1 MLTKYSVKRPFT
13 IFVGVIIAIVF
24 GCVSLYSMTPDL
36 MPSVSAPYSIVMT
49 TLPGANAEEIEKE
62 ITDPLEQQLAT
73 LSKLNDISSVSSDN
87 YSAITLEFTDD
98 VNMDSMSVDIRDKID
113 QIEGYLPE
121 EASKPVV
128 IKMNLNMMPVTVAA
142 VGLKGKSPVEV
153 SRFVKD
159 EIEADLEGIE
169 GVASVAKIGM
179 IDEGIQVVLSQDK
192 IDDINDDV
200 SAAINAQF
208 AKGEGKVKSGIN
220 KAKKGSSKV
229 NQGKKTVKEQADSA
243 TSKFDSAINMA
254 EKNKSKLEKGRTE
267 GQAALNNTRQQIGAL
282 QEMLKRIETFEE
294 DPTVDLNQ
302 IITEDLPEGFPTTVT
317 IDTQNLEQTKTD
329 IQAQID
335 LLTNG
340 DPKSK
345 IPGIAEMEAGL
356 KQMDKSIDALNNAI
370 SDLETKKSNV
380 SFQLGTAYS
389 DLASTQSTIQAT
401 VSQLQSALA
410 DIESQKQAALDSAD
424 MTGVITMD
432 NVSAIL
438 NAQNFSMPAGYVTDN
453 DAKILVSV
461 GDKITDTDELK
472 NLILFDM
479 DIDGLDPIRVKDIA
493 TVSYVADDSESYAK
507 INGENGVLLSFTKQ
521 STYATATVADNIS
534 EEFEK
539 LEGEYKG
546 LSFSPLMDQGKY
558 IHVVINSVFRDLLL
572 GAIFAILVLLFF
584 LRDIRPTAITAIS
597 IPVSVVFAIA
607 LMYFTGVTINMIS
620 LSGLAIGVGML
631 VDNSIVVIE
640 NTYRLRSM
648 GFTPVQAA
656 VSGASQVA
664 GAITA
669 STLTTI
675 CVFVPIVFIDGITRE
690 LFTDLALTVTYSLL
704 ASLIIALTFVPAV
717 AKGLLVRKTAK
728 SVISQNGRV
737 VAWYK
742 RAVAWALLHKKRLV
756 LAALV
761 LLIASSG
768 ILLIRGFEFMP
779 SMSTSQISANIT
791 MPEDSTLDDT
801 KRVNDKIS
809 EEVRKIDGVESVGV
823 MLTSGM
829 SEMFGMSSDDET
841 DFTETMMYI
850 VLEDDK
856 AEQGTKVAKVIE
868 KICEENNCEAI
879 TSVDMDMT
887 EYIGGTGVSINLYS
901 DDLDKLR
908 SSGMAVED
916 RLREIK
922 SLEEVS
928 DVTEE
933 TTEEVKVTVNKNTAM
948 REGLTVAQVFQ
959 QISAKLSEDKSTT
972 KITTDG
978 ENIDVTVGNTTKDG
992 FTLQDLTNMKLTVD
1006 KKDGSKEKV
1015 TLSNIAVISR
1025 DASLTSINHDNQRR
1039 SLNVT
1044 AGVKDDYNITKV
1056 TADVKRIIKNE
1067 DLVRPDVEV
1076 VYSGENEEIMKSMK
1090 KMLLMLIVGIILV
1103 YLIMVAQFQSLRS
1116 PFIIIFTLPLAF
1128 TGGMLALLITNQVLS
1143 VIGMMGF
1150 VMLVGIVVNNG
1161 IVLVDCIN
1169 RFRLDGMDRETAI
1182 IQAGAV
1188 RMRPVLMTA
1197 TTTILGLIPLAL
1209 GLGQGAEMVQ
1219 PVAITCIGGLIYAT
1233 ATTLFIIP
1241 IMYSWLSRKH
1251 MEKIKDE
1258 ELEIVNV

>member
-49 TLPGANAEEIEKE
+49 TLPGANAEEVEKE

-98 VNMDSMSVDIRDKID
+98 VDMDSMSVDIRDKID

-121 EASKPVV
+121 NASKPVV

-153 SRFVKD
+153 SEFVKE

-192 IDDINDDV
+192 IDDINAEV
-200 SAAINAQF
+200 SAAIRSKF
-208 AKGEGKVKSGIN
+208 GEGEGKIKSGIN
-220 KAKKGSSKV
+220 QAKKGSSKIDD
-229 NQGKKTVKEQADSA
+229 GKDEIKDNVDPALSM
-243 TSKFDSAINMA
+243 FDTTLNEMQSN
-254 EKNKSKLEKGRTE
+254 KNELEKLITKSE
-267 GQAALNNTRQQIGAL
+267 I
-282 QEMLKRIETFEE
+282 KR
-294 DPTVDLNQ
+294 DDLNIEIKKKQ
-302 IITEDLPEGFPTTVT
+302 AEYDAE
-317 IDTQNLEQTKTD
+317 TD
-329 IQAQID
+329 EIKKAKIQAEID
-335 LLTNG
+335 VLNAAV
-340 DPKSK
+340 DDIENNKER
-345 IPGIAEMEAGL
+345 GINVL
-356 KQMDKSIDALNNAI
+356 
-370 SDLETKKSNV
+370 KKSLKVLDDSINEL
-380 SFQLGTAYS
+380 QKKREETAFTLSTTYS
-389 DLASTQSTIQAT
+389 DLAAAQSTIQST

-410 DIESQKQAALDSAD
+410 DIKSQKQAALDSAD

-461 GDKITDTDELK
+461 GDKIKDTDELE

-479 DIDGLDPIRVKDIA
+479 DIDGVDPIRVKDIA
-493 TVSYVADDSESYAK
+493 TVSYVADDSDSYAK

-539 LEGEYKG
+539 LEGEYKD

-558 IHVVINSVFRDLLL
+558 IHIVINSVFRDLLL

-648 GFTPVQAA
+648 GYSAVQAA

-742 RAVAWALLHKKRLV
+742 RSAAWALLHKKRLV

-768 ILLIRGFEFMP
+768 ILLVRGFEFMP

-856 AEQGTKVAKVIE
+856 ADQGTKVAKVIE
-868 KICEENNCEAI
+868 KICEENNCEAV

-908 SSGMAVED
+908 TSGMDIED
-916 RLREIK
+916 RLREVE

-933 TTEEVKVTVNKNTAM
+933 TTEEVKVTVSKNTAM
-948 REGLTVAQVFQ
+948 KEGLTVAQVFQ
-959 QISAKLSEDKSTT
+959 QISAKLAEDKSAT

-978 ENIDVTVGNTTKDG
+978 ENIDVTVGNTTKGG
-992 FTLQDLTNMKLTVD
+992 FTLQDLTDMKLTVD
-1006 KKDGSKEKV
+1006 KADGSKEKV
-1015 TLSNIAVISR
+1015 SLSNIAVISR

-1056 TADVKRIIKNE
+1056 TSDVKRIINNE
-1067 DLVRPDVEV
+1067 NLVKPGVEV

-1128 TGGMLALLITNQVLS
+1128 TGGMLALLVTNQVLS

-1169 RFRLDGMDRETAI
+1169 RFRLEGMEMETAI

-1219 PVAITCIGGLIYAT
+1219 PVAITCIGGLLYAT

>member
-24 GCVSLYSMTPDL
+24 GVVALYSMTPDL
-36 MPSVSAPYSIVMT
+36 MPSVSAPYSVVMT
-49 TLPGANAEEIEKE
+49 TYPGANAEEIEKE
-62 ITDPLEQQLAT
+62 ITEPLEQQLAT

-87 YSAITLEFTDD
+87 YSVVTLEFTDD
-98 VNMDSMSVDIRDKID
+98 VDMDSMSVDIRDKID
-113 QIEGYLPE
+113 QIEGNFPDT
-121 EASKPVV
+121 ASKPLV

-142 VGLKGKSPVEV
+142 VGLKGKTPVEV

-159 EIEADLEGIE
+159 NIEDDLEGIE
-169 GVASVAKIGM
+169 GVASVNKIGM
-179 IDEGIQVVLSQDK
+179 IDEGIQVVLDQDK
-192 IDDINDDV
+192 IDKVNDDV
-200 SAAINAQF
+200 SDAIRSKFNE
-208 AKGEGKVKSGIN
+208 GEGKVKGGIN
-220 KAKKGSSKV
+220 QAKKGSSKV
-229 NQGKKTVKEQADSA
+229 SKGKEQINDTAGSA
-243 TSKFDSAINMA
+243 TSGFDSAINQA
-254 EKNKSKLEKGRTE
+254 EKAKGELENQRTKLETE
-267 GQAALNNTRQQIGAL
+267 LDELNMLIGQLEARQAAL
-282 QEMLKRIETFEE
+282 
-294 DPTVDLNQ
+294 DPTSTSYERDY
-302 IITEDLPEGFPTTVT
+302 E
-317 IDTQNLEQTKTD
+317 NLQ
-329 IQAQID
+329 QQ
-335 LLTNG
+335 
-340 DPKSK
+340 
-345 IPGIAEMEAGL
+345 
-356 KQMDKSIDALNNAI
+356 IDALKNGTENTPGAKQLEEGVEQLKQKISALNDTI
-370 SDLETKKSNV
+370 SDLQTQKSNAT
-380 SFQLGTAYS
+380 FQLGTAYS
-389 DLASTQSTIQAT
+389 DLAATQSMLQST
-401 VSQLQSALA
+401 VMQLQSTLSQ
-410 DIESQKQAALDSAD
+410 IESQKQAALDSAD
-424 MTGVITMD
+424 MTGIITMD
-432 NVSAIL
+432 NVSALL

-461 GDKITDTDELK
+461 GDKIKDPDELK

-479 DIDGLDPIRVKDIA
+479 DIDGVAPIRVKDIA
-493 TVSYVADDSESYAK
+493 TVSYIVDDGDAYAK

-539 LEGEYKG
+539 LEKEHKG
-546 LSFSPLMDQGKY
+546 LTFSPLMDQGKY
-558 IHVVINSVFRDLLL
+558 IHIVINSVFRDLLL

-597 IPVSVVFAIA
+597 IPVSVIFAIA

-648 GFTPVQAA
+648 GYSPVQAA

-742 RAVAWALLHKKRLV
+742 RSAAWALLHKKRLV

-761 LLIASSG
+761 LLFASSG
-768 ILLIRGFEFMP
+768 VLLIRGFEFMP
-779 SMSTSQISANIT
+779 SMSTSQISANVT
-791 MPEDSTLDDT
+791 MPEDSTLEDT
-801 KRVNDKIS
+801 MRVNDKIS

-823 MLTSGM
+823 MLS
-829 SEMFGMSSDDET
+829 SNLSSMFGVSSDDEN
-841 DFTETMMYI
+841 DVRETMLYI
-850 VLEDDK
+850 VLDDDK
-856 AEQGTKVAKVIE
+856 AEQGKKVAKVIE
-868 KICEENNCEAI
+868 KICAENDCEAI
-879 TSVDMDMT
+879 TSADMDMS
-887 EYIGGTGVSINLYS
+887 EYMGGTGVSIKLYS

-908 SSGMAVED
+908 MSAMNIED
-916 RLREIK
+916 RLRDVV

-928 DVTEE
+928 DITESS
-933 TTEEVKVTVNKNTAM
+933 TEEVKVTVNKNEAM
-948 REGLTVAQVFQ
+948 RNGLTVAQVFQ
-959 QISAKLSEDKSTT
+959 QISSKLSDDKAAT
-972 KITTDG
+972 KLSTDG
-978 ENIDVTVGNTTKDG
+978 ETIDVTVGNTTKGG
-992 FTLQDLTNMKLTVD
+992 FTLQDLTDMKLVVD
-1006 KKDGSKEKV
+1006 KADGSKEKV
-1015 TLSNIAVISR
+1015 SLTSIAVISR

-1056 TADVKRIIKNE
+1056 TANVKRMINNE
-1067 DLVRPDVEV
+1067 NLVKPGVEV
-1076 VYSGENEEIMKSMK
+1076 KYSGENEEIMKSMK

-1128 TGGMLALLITNQVLS
+1128 TGGMLALLTTNQVLS

-1169 RFRLDGMDRETAI
+1169 RFRLEGMDMESAI

-1219 PVAITCIGGLIYAT
+1219 PVAITCIGGLLYAT

-1241 IMYSWLSRKH
+1241 IMYSWLARKH
-1251 MEKIKDE
+1251 MVKIKDE

>member
-49 TLPGANAEEIEKE
+49 TLPGANAEEVEKE

-98 VNMDSMSVDIRDKID
+98 VDMDSMSVDIRDKID

-121 EASKPVV
+121 NASKPVV

-153 SRFVKD
+153 SKFVKE

-192 IDDINDDV
+192 IDDINAEV
-200 SAAINAQF
+200 SAAIRSKF
-208 AKGEGKVKSGIN
+208 GEGEGKIKSGIN
-220 KAKKGSSKV
+220 EAKKGSSKIDK
-229 NQGKKTVKEQADSA
+229 GKKKIKNNAGDASNQIDSALHQLIKSKEEMVKERDKLNDQIKQLKKDKADHQ
-243 TSKFDSAINMA
+243 K
-254 EKNKSKLEKGRTE
+254 KLEEATTE
-267 GQAALNNTRQQIGAL
+267 
-282 QEMLKRIETFEE
+282 EE
-294 DPTVDLNQ
+294 KQ
-302 IITEDLPEGFPTTVT
+302 S
-317 IDTQNLEQTKTD
+317 
-329 IQAQID
+329 IQALID
-335 LLTNG
+335 EI
-340 DPKSK
+340 DK
-345 IPGIAEMEAGL
+345 GISQAEAGIEL
-356 KQMDKSIDALNNAI
+356 FNEKINAANDMI
-370 SDLETKKSNV
+370 TDMESQK
-380 SFQLGTAYS
+380 FQLGTAYS
-389 DLASTQSTIQAT
+389 DLAATQSMLQST
-401 VSQLQSALA
+401 VAQLQSTLA
-410 DIESQKQAALDSAD
+410 DVESQKQAALDSAD

-461 GDKITDTDELK
+461 GDKIKDTDELE

-479 DIDGLDPIRVKDIA
+479 DIDGVDPIRVKDIA
-493 TVSYVADDSESYAK
+493 TVSYVADDSDSYAK

-539 LEGEYKG
+539 LEGEYKD

-558 IHVVINSVFRDLLL
+558 IHIVINSVFRDLLL

-648 GFTPVQAA
+648 GYSAVQAA

-742 RAVAWALLHKKRLV
+742 RSAAWALLHKKRLV

-768 ILLIRGFEFMP
+768 ILLVRGFEFMP

-856 AEQGTKVAKVIE
+856 ADQGTKVAKVIE
-868 KICEENNCEAI
+868 KICEENNCEAV

-908 SSGMAVED
+908 TSGMDIED
-916 RLREIK
+916 RLREVE

-933 TTEEVKVTVNKNTAM
+933 TTEEVKVTVSKNTAM
-948 REGLTVAQVFQ
+948 KEGLTVAQVFQ
-959 QISAKLSEDKSTT
+959 QISAKLAEDKAAT

-978 ENIDVTVGNTTKDG
+978 ENIDVTVGNTTKGG
-992 FTLQDLTNMKLTVD
+992 FTLQDLTDMKLTVD
-1006 KKDGSKEKV
+1006 KADGSKEKV
-1015 TLSNIAVISR
+1015 SLSNIAVISR

-1056 TADVKRIIKNE
+1056 TSDVKRIINNE
-1067 DLVRPDVEV
+1067 NLVKPGVEV

-1128 TGGMLALLITNQVLS
+1128 TGGMLALLVTNQVLS

-1169 RFRLDGMDRETAI
+1169 RFRLEGMELETAI

-1219 PVAITCIGGLIYAT
+1219 PVAITCIGGLLYAT

>member
-24 GCVSLYSMTPDL
+24 GVVSLYSMTPDL
-36 MPSVSAPYSIVMT
+36 MPSVSAPYSVVMT
-49 TLPGANAEEIEKE
+49 TYPGANAEEIEKE
-62 ITDPLEQQLAT
+62 ITEPLEQQLAT

-98 VNMDSMSVDIRDKID
+98 VDMDSMSVDIRDKID
-113 QIEGYLPE
+113 QIEGNFPE
-121 EASKPVV
+121 TASKPLV

-142 VGLKGKSPVEV
+142 IGMKGKTPVEV

-159 EIEADLEGIE
+159 NIEDDLEGIE
-169 GVASVAKIGM
+169 GVASVNKIGM

-192 IDDINDDV
+192 IDKVNSDV
-200 SAAINAQF
+200 SAAIKSKF
-208 AKGEGKVKSGIN
+208 ADGEGKVKSGMN
-220 KAKKGSSKV
+220 KAKNGSSKIDK
-229 NQGKKTVKEQADSA
+229 GKKKIKNGTESA
-243 TSKFDSAINMA
+243 TSQLDSAITQS
-254 EKNKSKLEKGRTE
+254 EKAKSELENQRTKLETQLDELNQLIVELEKQKQELEKQRDAETDPEKIADLQEDIDALQESIDTITNGTE
-267 GQAALNNTRQQIGAL
+267 DTPGIGAL
-282 QEMLKRIETFEE
+282 EAAVNQLKG
-294 DPTVDLNQ
+294 Q
-302 IITEDLPEGFPTTVT
+302 I
-317 IDTQNLEQTKTD
+317 
-329 IQAQID
+329 
-335 LLTNG
+335 
-340 DPKSK
+340 S
-345 IPGIAEMEAGL
+345 
-356 KQMDKSIDALNNAI
+356 ALNDTIGKFEAQRD
-370 SDLETKKSNV
+370 SLTFKMST
-380 SFQLGTAYS
+380 SYS
-389 DLASTQSTIQAT
+389 DLVATQSTLQSA
-401 VSQLQSALA
+401 VSQLQSTLSQ
-410 DIESQKQAALDSAD
+410 IESQKQAALDSAD

-432 NVSAIL
+432 NVSALL

-461 GDKITDTDELK
+461 GDKIKDVDELE

-479 DIDGLDPIRVKDIA
+479 DIDGVAPIRVKDIA
-493 TVSYVADDSESYAK
+493 TVSYIVDDDDAYAK

-539 LEGEYKG
+539 LENEHKG
-546 LSFSPLMDQGKY
+546 LKFSPLMDQGKY
-558 IHVVINSVFRDLLL
+558 IHIVINSVFRDLLL
-572 GAIFAILVLLFF
+572 GAIFAILVLMFF

-640 NTYRLRSM
+640 NTYRLRTM
-648 GFTPVQAA
+648 GYSPVQAA

-675 CVFVPIVFIDGITRE
+675 CVFAPIVFIEGITRE

-717 AKGLLVRKTAK
+717 AKGLLVRKTGK

-737 VAWYK
+737 VAWY
-742 RAVAWALLHKKRLV
+742 RRSAAWALTHKKRLV
-756 LAALV
+756 IAALV
-761 LLIASSG
+761 LLFASSG
-768 ILLIRGFEFMP
+768 VLLIRGFEFMP
-779 SMSTSQISANIT
+779 SMSTSQISANVT
-791 MPEDSTLDDT
+791 MPEGSKLKDT
-801 KRVNDKIS
+801 MRVNDKIS
-809 EEVRKIDGVESVGV
+809 EKVRKIDGVESVGV
-823 MLTSGM
+823 MLSSNM
-829 SEMFGMSSDDET
+829 SSMFGMSSDDES
-841 DFTETMMYI
+841 DVRETMLYI

-856 AEQGTKVAKVIE
+856 AEQGKKVAKVIE
-868 KICEENNCEAI
+868 KICAENDCEAI
-879 TSVDMDMT
+879 TSADMDMS
-887 EYIGGTGVSINLYS
+887 EYMGGTGVSINLYS

-908 SSGMAVED
+908 ISAMNIED
-916 RLREIK
+916 RLRDVE

-928 DVTEE
+928 DVTESS
-933 TTEEVKVTVNKNTAM
+933 TEEVKVTVSKNEAM
-948 REGLTVAQVFQ
+948 RKGLTVAQVFQ
-959 QISAKLSEDKSTT
+959 QINSKLTDDKSATKLS
-972 KITTDG
+972 TDG
-978 ENIDVTVGNTTKDG
+978 ETIDVMVGNTTKGG
-992 FTLQDLTNMKLTVD
+992 FTLQDLTDMKLTVD
-1006 KKDGSKEKV
+1006 KQDGSKEKV
-1015 TLSNIAVISR
+1015 SLTSIAVINR

-1056 TADVKRIIKNE
+1056 TANVKRMVNNE
-1067 DLVRPDVEV
+1067 NLVKPGVEV
-1076 VYSGENEEIMKSMK
+1076 KYSGENEEIMKSMR

-1128 TGGMLALLITNQVLS
+1128 TGGMLALLVTNQVLS

-1169 RFRLDGMDRETAI
+1169 RFRLEGMDMESAI

-1241 IMYSWLSRKH
+1241 VMYSWLARKH
-1251 MEKIKDE
+1251 MVKIEDE

>member
-24 GCVSLYSMTPDL
+24 GVVALYSMTPDL
-36 MPSVSAPYSIVMT
+36 MPSVSAPYSVVMT
-49 TLPGANAEEIEKE
+49 TYPGANAEEIEKE
-62 ITDPLEQQLAT
+62 ITEPLEQQLAT

-87 YSAITLEFTDD
+87 YSVVTLEFTDD
-98 VNMDSMSVDIRDKID
+98 VDMDSMSVDIRDKID
-113 QIEGYLPE
+113 QIEGNFPDT
-121 EASKPVV
+121 ASKPLV

-142 VGLKGKSPVEV
+142 VGLKGKTPVEV

-159 EIEADLEGIE
+159 NIEDDLEGIE
-169 GVASVAKIGM
+169 GVASVNKIGM
-179 IDEGIQVVLSQDK
+179 IDEGIQVVLDQDK
-192 IDDINDDV
+192 IDKVNDDV
-200 SAAINAQF
+200 SDAIRSKFNE
-208 AKGEGKVKSGIN
+208 GEGKVKGGIN
-220 KAKKGSSKV
+220 QAKKGSSKV
-229 NQGKKTVKEQADSA
+229 SKGKEQINDTAGSA
-243 TSKFDSAINMA
+243 TSGFDSAINQA
-254 EKNKSKLEKGRTE
+254 EKAKGELENQRTKLETE
-267 GQAALNNTRQQIGAL
+267 LDELNMLIGQLEARQAAL
-282 QEMLKRIETFEE
+282 
-294 DPTVDLNQ
+294 DPTSTSYERDY
-302 IITEDLPEGFPTTVT
+302 E
-317 IDTQNLEQTKTD
+317 NLQ
-329 IQAQID
+329 QQ
-335 LLTNG
+335 
-340 DPKSK
+340 
-345 IPGIAEMEAGL
+345 
-356 KQMDKSIDALNNAI
+356 IDALKNGTENTPGAKQLEEGVEQLKQKISALNDTI
-370 SDLETKKSNV
+370 SDLQTQKSNAT
-380 SFQLGTAYS
+380 FQLGTAYS
-389 DLASTQSTIQAT
+389 DLAATQSMLQST
-401 VSQLQSALA
+401 VMQLQSTLSQ
-410 DIESQKQAALDSAD
+410 IESQKQAALDSAD
-424 MTGVITMD
+424 MTGIITMD
-432 NVSAIL
+432 NVSALL

-461 GDKITDTDELK
+461 GDKIKDPDELK

-479 DIDGLDPIRVKDIA
+479 DIDGVAPIRVKDIA
-493 TVSYVADDSESYAK
+493 TVSYIVDDGDAYAK

-539 LEGEYKG
+539 LEKEHKG
-546 LSFSPLMDQGKY
+546 LTFSPLMDQGKY
-558 IHVVINSVFRDLLL
+558 IHIVINSVFRDLLL

-597 IPVSVVFAIA
+597 IPVSVIFAIA

-648 GFTPVQAA
+648 GYSPVQAA

-742 RAVAWALLHKKRLV
+742 RSAAWALLHKKRLV

-761 LLIASSG
+761 LLFASSG
-768 ILLIRGFEFMP
+768 VLLIRGFEFMP
-779 SMSTSQISANIT
+779 SMSTSQISANVT
-791 MPEDSTLDDT
+791 MPEDSTLQDT
-801 KRVNDKIS
+801 MRVNDKIS

-823 MLTSGM
+823 MLS
-829 SEMFGMSSDDET
+829 SNLSSMFGVSSDDES
-841 DFTETMMYI
+841 DVRETMLYI
-850 VLEDDK
+850 VLDDDK
-856 AEQGTKVAKVIE
+856 AEQGKKVAKVIE
-868 KICEENNCEAI
+868 KICAENDCEAI
-879 TSVDMDMT
+879 TSADMDMS
-887 EYIGGTGVSINLYS
+887 EYMGGTGVSIKLYS

-908 SSGMAVED
+908 MSAMNIED
-916 RLREIK
+916 RLRDVV

-928 DVTEE
+928 DITESS
-933 TTEEVKVTVNKNTAM
+933 TEEVKVTVNKNEAM
-948 REGLTVAQVFQ
+948 RNGLTVAQVFQ
-959 QISAKLSEDKSTT
+959 QISSKLSDDKAAT
-972 KITTDG
+972 KLSTDG
-978 ENIDVTVGNTTKDG
+978 ETIDVTVGNTTKGG
-992 FTLQDLTNMKLTVD
+992 FTLQDLTDMKLVVD
-1006 KKDGSKEKV
+1006 KADGSKEKV
-1015 TLSNIAVISR
+1015 SLTSIAVISR

-1056 TADVKRIIKNE
+1056 TANVKRMINNE
-1067 DLVRPDVEV
+1067 NLVKPGVEV
-1076 VYSGENEEIMKSMK
+1076 KYSGENEEIMKSMK

-1169 RFRLDGMDRETAI
+1169 RFRLEGMDMESAI

-1219 PVAITCIGGLIYAT
+1219 PVAITCIGGLLYAT

-1241 IMYSWLSRKH
+1241 IMYSWLARKH
-1251 MEKIKDE
+1251 MVKIKDE